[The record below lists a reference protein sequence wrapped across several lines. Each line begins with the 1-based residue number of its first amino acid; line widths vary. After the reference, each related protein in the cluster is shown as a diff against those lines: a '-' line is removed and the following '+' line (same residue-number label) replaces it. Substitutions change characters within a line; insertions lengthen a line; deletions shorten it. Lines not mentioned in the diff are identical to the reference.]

1 MKKLVSVLIV
11 NYNNQKYLKRCI
23 QSVINQNYNSK
34 EIIVVDDFS
43 QDNSVEILKNFK
55 KDIKFMVNKKRTKI
69 GSYNQMQCF
78 HKAFKKCKGEI
89 IFFLDSDDYFK
100 KNKLSRIV
108 KFMNRNDD
116 EKIVFDLP
124 IFKFQNKIIK
134 KKFKQK
140 TMLFSNWPRFS
151 PQSCIC
157 VRKNY
162 ALELFKNL
170 KFFKYKDIWFDFR
183 IAAYTYLKYQ
193 KLPHVKDYLTY
204 YQQNENSA
212 SKEFNFFS
220 NKWWKRRNEAHEFL
234 SFISKKTKTKN
245 LVSLDYII
253 TKIYINLF
261 NLK

>member
-134 KKFKQK
+134 KK
-140 TMLFSNWPRFS
+140 
-151 PQSCIC
+151 I
-157 VRKNY
+157 
-162 ALELFKNL
+162 
-170 KFFKYKDIWFDFR
+170 
-183 IAAYTYLKYQ
+183 
-193 KLPHVKDYLTY
+193 
-204 YQQNENSA
+204 
-212 SKEFNFFS
+212 
-220 NKWWKRRNEAHEFL
+220 
-234 SFISKKTKTKN
+234 
-245 LVSLDYII
+245 
-253 TKIYINLF
+253 
-261 NLK
+261 